1 MKKVIIIIVLSI
13 VGLYCINEYNKNKKL
28 IEYNN
33 NKQTIL
39 NRLEEIED
47 GLKGYS
53 KNDTTYFEYSHGD
66 TRIYFPS
73 EKYVIKENI
82 TKNRMLIY
90 NGEGMCYIGTV
101 SLEKGK
107 YPTFRTEISF
117 KSKSLYKDDINGFIR
132 DLKRA
137 KNAFIK
143 YHNIS
148 VKKQISNYC
157 AINITGDSAW
167 FACDYCFDSGVD
179 YVTVGDVGNKLK
191 FNSVSEIDNMIKF
204 LNKFKNK
211 KLINVNEFYS

>member
-28 IEYNN
+28 IEYNK

-53 KNDTTYFEYSHGD
+53 KNDTTYFAYSNGD

-82 TKNRMLIY
+82 TKNRMFIY
-90 NGEGMCYIGTV
+90 NGKGMCYIGTV

-107 YPTFRTEISF
+107 YPTFRTEM
-117 KSKSLYKDDINGFIR
+117 SLDKDFINVLIR
-132 DLKRA
+132 DLKRV

-143 YHNIS
+143 YHNITVQNQVVS
-148 VKKQISNYC
+148 HYETH
-157 AINITGDSAW
+157 ITNDSIW

-179 YVTVGDVGNKLK
+179 YVTVGVIGNQLK

-211 KLINVNEFYS
+211 KLIDVEEFYS